1 MKKTWENE
9 VESIASTMVTR
20 LGGKQTDFIEI
31 KKDLLRI
38 NAEIGQTYKEN
49 LQSGLQEQV
58 ENYQEVRMKGERK

>member
-1 MKKTWENE
+1 MWKLLILASLYLNTGVKKE
-9 VESIASTMVTR
+9 
-20 LGGKQTDFIEI
+20 
-31 KKDLLRI
+31 LLRI